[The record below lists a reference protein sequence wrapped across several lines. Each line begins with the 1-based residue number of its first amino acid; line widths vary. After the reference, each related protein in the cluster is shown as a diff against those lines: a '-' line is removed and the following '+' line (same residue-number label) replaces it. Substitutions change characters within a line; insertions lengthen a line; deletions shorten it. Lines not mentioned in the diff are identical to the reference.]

1 MKKSFAQK
9 GRPLT
14 STDTD
19 LTPFYAD
26 LVGELKTYSEATL
39 ESLNHLVD
47 RMESSGKSNA
57 ETIHGNVVRL
67 YGYDSIQQAE
77 AAME

>member
-1 MKKSFAQK
+1 M
-9 GRPLT
+9 
-14 STDTD
+14 
-19 LTPFYAD
+19 
-26 LVGELKTYSEATL
+26 